1 MLALGIH
8 AIAILLNK
16 LSGEGVFLLPSL
28 LVLNGSDSLPSAFW
42 LSALASGLLLSA
54 MPFYLMFALLFRPL
68 TRALKALKVW
78 VFMLCS

>member
-16 LSGEGVFLLPSL
+16 LSSEGVFLLPSL
-28 LVLNGSDSLPSAFW
+28 LILNASGSLLSAFW
-42 LSALASGLLLSA
+42 LSAKASSLLFSA

-68 TRALKALKVW
+68 TRALKALQVW